1 MRVGLAPFLYTPL
14 RDVLKAAKGAA
25 YSVGIEPASRC
36 NRSADVDPPTLCPLR
51 ILSPRAAP
59 LTPAARP
66 TTPLYH
72 KERGVACV
80 CTCGNTHSDT
90 DVSVARVKTL
100 YTHVPARCAPLR
112 LALVAPSL
120 RRCAEFSNLS
130 RLCLYTPRSRC
141 TLCRRS
147 RGRWRWRR

>member
-1 MRVGLAPFLYTPL
+1 MRVGLASFLYTPL

-80 CTCGNTHSDT
+80 CTCGNTHTVTQCRPREDT
-90 DVSVARVKTL
+90 LHTRAGSL
-100 YTHVPARCAPLR
+100 CSAPLS
-112 LALVAPSL
+112 ASGP
-120 RRCAEFSNLS
+120 LS
-130 RLCLYTPRSRC
+130 TPLC
-141 TLCRRS
+141 
-147 RGRWRWRR
+147 GIF